1 MKKILF
7 VNLCLLLVLLAACAD
22 SGSVSKDAG
31 KIIKTAPINNLTVTL
46 SNKDG
51 VLKHG
56 DEELMLTFTD
66 ASGKPVDVGAV
77 ALTFGMQAMGAMPA
91 MRDNASFTTTN
102 TPGVYRGK
110 VNVEMAGEWQ
120 ATVTYDGAAGRG
132 QTSFPI
138 TVR

>member
-1 MKKILF
+1 MRKYILVF
-7 VNLCLLLVLLAACAD
+7 SLIGLLLVVSACNSN
-22 SGSVSKDAG
+22 SGASTG
-31 KIIKTAPINNLTVTL
+31 KIIKSAPINNLTVTL

-56 DEELMLTFTD
+56 DEEVMLTFTD
-66 ASGKPVDVGAV
+66 ASGKPVEVGAV

-110 VNVEMAGEWQ
+110 VNIEMAGEWQ

-138 TVR
+138 NAR

>member
-1 MKKILF
+1 MKNILLIGLF
-7 VNLCLLLVLLAACAD
+7 AVSVLLAACGS
-22 SGSVSKDAG
+22 SGSTSNDTG
-31 KIIKTAPINNLTVTL
+31 KVIKSAPLNNLTVTL

-56 DEELMLTFTD
+56 DEEVMLTFTD
-66 ASGKPVDVGAV
+66 ASGKPVEVGAV
-77 ALTFGMQAMGAMPA
+77 ALTFGMQAMGAMAA
-91 MRDNASFTTTN
+91 MHDNASFTTTV

-110 VNVEMAGEWQ
+110 VKIEMAGEWQ
-120 ATVTYDGAAGRG
+120 ATITYDGAAGRG